1 MMLTDFLLTWEL
13 SLTMILAITMALVF
27 LIHMA
32 YGVGSN
38 YPNNPNLE
46 PVLVLLDVNDLVW
59 DIGDCNLAIRMARST
74 CGTFD
79 ILLKRP

>member
-1 MMLTDFLLTWEL
+1 MLVEAAPNFFGSVFFNPGMPMMLTDFLLTWEL

-46 PVLVLLDVNDLVW
+46 PVLVLLDVNL
-59 DIGDCNLAIRMARST
+59 T
-74 CGTFD
+74 
-79 ILLKRP
+79 